1 MSEFK
6 TCDDISPEK
15 GTQAEGSKP
24 PVLSSCWF
32 GGTALC
38 SPHSVNPRKESSVF
52 SEGWGAGREGK
63 KPFTASPSVS
73 TVKED
78 VLRKQNLGEG
88 AGRTWR
94 RTFPLSNR
102 TGDQWGQVN
111 VDVCGSSSSEGFQF
125 PRFCKYL
132 LFLIYGK
139 ESDVSLLCLLH
150 SWMNSRGTLVCQQSW
165 RECLSKTC
173 HRAMWMS
180 AGRYYPR
187 SQGQADF
194 FGTDLSGT
202 PFWKVLVLLVSSQG
216 FYNSSCGFDPSLWDC
231 VASFKNLLRSP
242 SLACL

>member
-6 TCDDISPEK
+6 TRDGISPKK
-15 GTQAEGSKP
+15 GTQAEGLKP
-24 PVLSSCWF
+24 SCFKQLLVW
-32 GGTALC
+32 G
-38 SPHSVNPRKESSVF
+38 SSSVF
-52 SEGWGAGREGK
+52 PTLWCKPQKRVFSVLRRVGRGRRK
-63 KPFTASPSVS
+63 KPFTALPSVS

-102 TGDQWGQVN
+102 TGDQWGQVD
-111 VDVCGSSSSEGFQF
+111 VDVCGSSSSEGFQTL
-125 PRFCKYL
+125 RFCKYL

-150 SWMNSRGTLVCQQSW
+150 SWMNSPGTLVCQQSW
-165 RECLSKTC
+165 RECLSRTC

-194 FGTDLSGT
+194 FGTNLPGT